1 MAKGR
6 IQWIDFVRGFVV
18 ILIVLGHVMPRC
30 DALKMIFV
38 FHLPFFFIM
47 AGYVLNVE
55 KWSAN
60 FEEFTKK
67 IAKRLLLPYFI
78 AEIIWYP
85 IWFIFSHEMGFLT
98 HLWRLSEADPV
109 NGFFA
114 IFYGAMNN
122 DYDAAVD
129 APLLLGPM
137 WFFPCLFFAEII
149 YLGLYKIFGK
159 DYKKFFASMA
169 VAAGLGFFLGKI
181 FPLPQAVDIALVMQ
195 ILVAVGVFMKKF
207 NFVEK
212 INLPIII
219 ASIIFIFIS
228 YKFNDF
234 VDTAF
239 RMYGNPILFYLG
251 AICGTIIC
259 IKISDIFTKIGG
271 KISDFV
277 SYCGLQSVIV
287 VAIHIPIIMFL
298 YDLIMGM
305 KFFENDKLLHENWS
319 VTIIALIFGVTIPLL
334 IAKKFGRKPI
344 IKYFCN

>member
-1 MAKGR
+1 MAKSR
-6 IQWIDFVRGFVV
+6 IQWIDFVRGLVV
-18 ILIVLGHVMPRC
+18 ILIVLGHVMPKC
-30 DALKMIFV
+30 DALKLIFI

-55 KWSAN
+55 KWSPN

-67 IAKRLLLPYFI
+67 IAKRLLLPYI
-78 AEIIWYP
+78 VAEIIWYP
-85 IWFIFSHEMGFLT
+85 IWFIFSHEMGFFT

-109 NGFFA
+109 NGFFTIFWGA
-114 IFYGAMNN
+114 INN

-149 YLGLYKIFGK
+149 YLGLHKIFGK
-159 DYKKFFASMA
+159 DFKKFFASLT
-169 VAAGLGFFLGKI
+169 VAAGLGFFFGKI
-181 FPLPQAVDIALVMQ
+181 QPLPQAIDIALVMQ
-195 ILVAVGVFMKKF
+195 IFVAVGVLMKKF

-219 ASIIFIFIS
+219 ASIIFVVIS
-228 YKFNDF
+228 YNFNDF
-234 VDTAF
+234 IDTSF

-259 IKISDIFTKIGG
+259 IKISVIFTKIGG
-271 KISDFV
+271 KISDFI
-277 SYCGLQSVIV
+277 SYCGLQSVLV
-287 VAIHIPIIMFL
+287 VAIHIPIIIFL

-305 KFFENDKLLHENWS
+305 KFFENDKLLHSSWS
-319 VTIIALIFGVTIPLL
+319 VAIISLIAGVTIPLL
-334 IAKKFGRKPI
+334 IAKKFGKKSI